1 MQTLFEHPVQHNTG
15 STNALIFGQGFLF
28 GWPIPDGGVFEN
40 LFEIIIFA
48 IPFDDGSGTKLTHL
62 TFNLGTLISSSKTA
76 NFSTQSI
83 PKKSYMLSLNFF
95 EIL

>member
-1 MQTLFEHPVQHNTG
+1 MQTLFEHLVQHNTG

-28 GWPIPDGGVFEN
+28 GWPIPDGRVFEN

-48 IPFDDGSGTKLTHL
+48 IPFGSGTKLTHF

-76 NFSTQSI
+76 NFSTQLI
-83 PKKSYMLSLNFF
+83 PKSYMLSLNFF